1 MQDLIADFFG
11 FFADLMA
18 PVANIPNSSVFI
30 LGVSVF
36 LALISIWATNR
47 FTDQEKMKEDM
58 EQVKEWQAKFNEA
71 RKSGDPQ
78 MLQEVMDSQGQIMR
92 LQSSMMTSRCKPM
105 MIYYIPFLL
114 VFSILAA
121 AYGTSIVVILPFN
134 AQYLLPF
141 LEGWIGFNVPGSGF
155 GLTYFGWYML
165 SGLGLG
171 NIIRKAA
178 GQQVM

>member
-1 MQDLIADFFG
+1 MQDVIADILG
-11 FFADLMA
+11 FFSGLLA
-18 PVANIPNSSVFI
+18 PVLTIPNSSIFI
-30 LGVSVF
+30 LLISVG
-36 LALISIWATNR
+36 LALVSIWATAR

-58 EQVKEWQAKFNEA
+58 AKVKEWQAKFNEA

-78 MLQEVMDSQGQIMR
+78 QLQEVMDGQSQMMR
-92 LQSSMMTSRCKPM
+92 LQSSMMTARCKPM
-105 MIYYIPFLL
+105 LIYYIPFLL

-121 AYGTSIVVILPFN
+121 AYGTSVVVILPFN
-134 AQYLLPF
+134 AQVLLPF
-141 LEGWIGFNVPGSGF
+141 LDGWIGYNVPGSGF

-178 GQQVM
+178 GQSAM